1 MLLMLSSFMS
11 PNKHFVHGFE
21 LSANSFLTST
31 FRGRCQLAAE
41 RGRPSASVFAG
52 VACASLE
59 DAVVSVNPSFWS
71 GTSWFVSNLF
81 SFVLPW
87 CRAML
92 SCECIFPQEV
102 STHIADLPH
111 PSVQLAFRFPCTH
124 RFFGCVWPR
133 WHSYCQLRFRI

>member
-52 VACASLE
+52 VARASLV
-59 DAVVSVNPSFWS
+59 DAVVSVNSS
-71 GTSWFVSNLF
+71 SW
-81 SFVLPW
+81 
-87 CRAML
+87 
-92 SCECIFPQEV
+92 
-102 STHIADLPH
+102 
-111 PSVQLAFRFPCTH
+111 
-124 RFFGCVWPR
+124 
-133 WHSYCQLRFRI
+133 